1 MDLGFSENKNQ
12 GFLFHIIDTQM
23 IEFLINCSR
32 DLKILWCWMMPEW
45 QFAKNERKEKATDRC
60 DVPAVGAKSIV
71 DIQQRETETS
81 SNFQKHAFCVILF
94 TNLWQFKNRHR

>member
-32 DLKILWCWMMPEW
+32 DLKILWCWMLPEW

-60 DVPAVGAKSIV
+60 DVPAVGEKEHRRHTPARDGNK
-71 DIQQRETETS
+71 
-81 SNFQKHAFCVILF
+81 FQLPKACLLRDLVHEFVAI
-94 TNLWQFKNRHR
+94 